1 MARVSLLAH
10 DRMKE
15 NERMPAKDCTRSRN
29 MPQSGNGRRPRGS
42 LFIWMAALFAAAVLS
57 ACIIV
62 NPPPAPTP
70 TPIPT
75 ATPTRQTVIDAV
87 RVTEGGDPPVI
98 GQTVRVALTLDEDSY
113 SDRSRWQWERSDD
126 GLTNWRNVPGA
137 RLTDSSLYAP
147 VAADDG
153 KYLRASVSFVDSDGA
168 GKTALSPTAGPVVGA
183 EIETDA
189 VEFAFGN
196 DPAVV
201 SRGVRARISLPN
213 SDYSDPGRWRWDRSD
228 NALRGWTDVTD
239 YDAEDSSVFIPS
251 SLENGKYLRASVV
264 YLDSSGEYK
273 RGLSQT
279 IGPVITVETV
289 ADVVTFSAGADP
301 PTVDTEITVEITL
314 SGGDY
319 SDLGSWKWER
329 SNDGLGKWEDI
340 TDYDAANSSRYTP
353 TAADE
358 GKYLRT
364 SALYIDSDGERKR
377 ALSQTIGPVAD

>member
-1 MARVSLLAH
+1 
-10 DRMKE
+10 
-15 NERMPAKDCTRSRN
+15 MPAKDCTRSRN

>member
-1 MARVSLLAH
+1 
-10 DRMKE
+10 
-15 NERMPAKDCTRSRN
+15 MPAKDCRQLRIL
-29 MPQSGNGRRPRGS
+29 PQSGSGRRPRGS
-42 LFIWMAALFAAAVLS
+42 MFFWMAALFAAAVLS
-57 ACIIV
+57 ACVIV

-70 TPIPT
+70 TPVPT

-98 GQTVRVALTLDEDSY
+98 GQTVRVALTLDEESY

-153 KYLRASVSFVDSDGA
+153 KYLRASVSFVDSNEV
-168 GKTALSPTAGPVVGA
+168 GKTALSPTVGPVVGA

-189 VEFAFGN
+189 VEFAFGD

-201 SRGVRARISLPN
+201 TRAVRARISLPN

-239 YDAEDSSVFIPS
+239 YDAEDSSVFVPS

-264 YLDSSGEYK
+264 YLDSDGEYK

-279 IGPVITVETV
+279 IGPVITVDTV
-289 ADVVTFSAGADP
+289 ADVVRFSSGADP
-301 PTVDTEITVEITL
+301 PTVDTQITVEITL
-314 SGGDY
+314 AGSDY

-340 TDYDAANSSRYTP
+340 TDYDAANSARYTP
-353 TAADE
+353 NAADE
-358 GKYLRT
+358 GKYLRA

-377 ALSQTIGPVAD
+377 ALSQTIGPVVD

>member
-1 MARVSLLAH
+1 
-10 DRMKE
+10 
-15 NERMPAKDCTRSRN
+15 MPAKDCTRSRN
-29 MPQSGNGRRPRGS
+29 MPQSGNGPRSRGS
-42 LFIWMAALFAAAVLS
+42 LFIWMAALFAAVVLS

-75 ATPTRQTVIDAV
+75 PTPTRQTVIDAV

-98 GQTVRVALTLDEDSY
+98 GQTVQVVLTLDEDSY
-113 SDRSRWQWERSDD
+113 TDRSRWQWERSDD
-126 GLTNWRNVPGA
+126 GLTNWRDVPGA

-153 KYLRASVSFVDSDGA
+153 KYLRASVGFVDSEKV
-168 GKTALSPTAGPVVGA
+168 GKTALSPTVGPVVGA

-251 SLENGKYLRASVV
+251 SLESGKYLRASVV
-264 YLDSSGEYK
+264 YLDSNGDYK

-279 IGPVITVETV
+279 IGPVITVDTV
-289 ADVVTFSAGADP
+289 ADVVRFSAGANP
-301 PTVDTEITVEITL
+301 PQVDTRIEVELTL
-314 SGGDY
+314 SGSDY
-319 SDLGSWKWER
+319 SDLGNWKWER
-329 SNDGLGKWEDI
+329 SNNGLGRWEDI
-340 TDYDAANSSRYTP
+340 TDYDAANSDRYTP

-358 GKYLRT
+358 GKYLRA

-377 ALSQTIGPVAD
+377 ALSQTIGPVVD

>member
-1 MARVSLLAH
+1 
-10 DRMKE
+10 
-15 NERMPAKDCTRSRN
+15 
-29 MPQSGNGRRPRGS
+29 MPQSGNGRRQRGS
-42 LFIWMAALFAAAVLS
+42 LFFWMAALFAAAVLS
-57 ACIIV
+57 ACVIV

-70 TPIPT
+70 TPVPT

-126 GLTNWRNVPGA
+126 GLTNWRNVLGA

-168 GKTALSPTAGPVVGA
+168 GKTALSPTVGPVVGA

-264 YLDSSGEYK
+264 YLDSDGAYK

-279 IGPVITVETV
+279 IGPVITVDTV
-289 ADVVTFSAGADP
+289 ADVVRFPAGANP
-301 PTVDTEITVEITL
+301 PRVDTRIEVELTL

-358 GKYLRT
+358 GKYLRA
-364 SALYIDSDGERKR
+364 SALYSDSDGERKR
-377 ALSQTIGPVAD
+377 ALSQTIGPVVD

>member
-1 MARVSLLAH
+1 
-10 DRMKE
+10 
-15 NERMPAKDCTRSRN
+15 MPARDRTRSRE
-29 MPQSGNGRRPRGS
+29 MPRTGNGPGPRGS
-42 LFIWMAALFAAAVLS
+42 LFIWMAALSAVVVLS

-62 NPPPAPTP
+62 NPPPSPTP

-87 RVTEGGDPPVI
+87 RVSEGGDPPVI
-98 GQTVRVALTLDEDSY
+98 GQTVRVALTIDEDSY

-153 KYLRASVSFVDSDGA
+153 KYLRASVGFLDSEEVA
-168 GKTALSPTAGPVVGA
+168 KTALSPTVGPVVGA

-201 SRGVRARISLPN
+201 SRAVRARISLPN
-213 SDYSDPGRWRWDRSD
+213 SDYSDSGRWRWDRSD

-239 YDAEDSSVFIPS
+239 YEADDSSVFIPS

-264 YLDSSGEYK
+264 YFDSNGDYK

-279 IGPVITVETV
+279 IGPVIAVDTV
-289 ADVVTFSAGADP
+289 ADAVRFRAGTNP
-301 PTVDTEITVEITL
+301 PRVDTRIEVELTL
-314 SGGDY
+314 SEGDY
-319 SDLGSWKWER
+319 SDLGAWKWER

-340 TDYDAANSSRYTP
+340 TDYDSANSDRYTP

-358 GKYLRT
+358 GKYLRA
-364 SALYIDSDGERKR
+364 SALYVDSDGERKR
-377 ALSQTIGPVAD
+377 ALSQTIGPVVD